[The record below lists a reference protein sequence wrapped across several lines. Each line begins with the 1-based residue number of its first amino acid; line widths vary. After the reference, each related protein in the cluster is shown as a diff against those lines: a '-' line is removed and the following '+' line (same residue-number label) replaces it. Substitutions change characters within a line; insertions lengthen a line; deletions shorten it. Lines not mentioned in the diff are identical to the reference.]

1 MANNN
6 QMFKDLMAVYGDSY
20 TAMDKS
26 KKEKLHRQYKGD
38 RAAREAIQRQ
48 AQQKTDNQNSQIAN
62 SIQLP
67 TISAPEITLPK
78 RKFSTGTVEF
88 GPVEAQSAEIIK
100 SPIITR
106 KFANKYAYDFIKT
119 AEARGIDY
127 TTPEGQQLWEQYVKY
142 MQLPGSQLSGANAND
157 FFNSNY
163 APGYYDRRKAEISQ
177 QSTARRSQAISD
189 YAEQNGID
197 TSTPEGKQQA
207 AQEWQA
213 DTYAKSKQGQYDKQV
228 QNLNDLDAAVAGTLL
243 GGVAVGTG
251 GIPALLAMGAGYGG
265 NYLTDKAIASTTD
278 YSSWNDAVRST
289 GLFNHV
295 QPSPAGQFYSDLA
308 IDATN
313 PGGIASA
320 SVAGTLSNNWLN
332 NGINPVQFARRFG
345 QDVRAGVFNTKHGPV
360 YIDADASTNVI
371 NGQKGAY
378 SRWHKVRLTDP
389 EAMPEGYDSGTR
401 FVSESKTTRKVGNDR
416 QVFDKSSMFDGHL
429 VEEGIQGE
437 YRPFMGEVTNNA
449 AGRPVVRHPVTGQF
463 SKAPMLRYADV
474 WADPWQIRPGIG
486 HFNSQKEFN
495 FTPTVTPHATPD
507 NRVVETETYRDPW
520 DIEYGKQPEGTV
532 WNWRGDPNSSRPA
545 GLYLIKRTKPGMLV
559 GTRRRVGVGE
569 GDSRGTVGTVA
580 NDSTT
585 ITPQVI
591 VNPDLGRTV
600 QLVPGNVNVNDQ
612 NIGPEI
618 IPMSRKGSKLV
629 PKAFLGIRFGK
640 SNIEKA
646 YEADRTAALNSE
658 YGDLMKDKKTRK
670 WAEKDYNNKW
680 VNSTDRNNF
689 QYGTQLI
696 DIDDR
701 LAAIRAENDAK
712 AIDFATKVENNSFY
726 PTKDIVDTSAPDPSD
741 AFFQN
746 LANEAVAQV
755 PTKPRQF
762 RDSARRQLDEVVV
775 TDRQPLAK
783 PDMPVAPIQ
792 ATQTAP
798 AAQRRGITGKDLM
811 RAFDN
816 YGTGWTF
823 AEATRYQPMTLS
835 NGVMIRNNGN
845 FLNTKRQYSVDN
857 GVTWKD
863 YNDYVGRSDRRDNS
877 ALNTWYD

>member
-106 KFANKYAYDFIKT
+106 KFANKYAQDFIKT

-228 QNLNDLDAAVAGTLL
+228 QNLNDLDAAVAGTLYAAP
-243 GGVAVGTG
+243 VIGTG
-251 GIPALLAMGAGYGG
+251 GIPAILGMTAGYFGG
-265 NYLTDKAIASTTD
+265 KAFDKYVTNWGD
-278 YSSWNDAVRST
+278 LLDST
-289 GLFNHV
+289 GMFDHV
-295 QPSPAGQFYSDLA
+295 QSSPAGDFYIDLTKGM
-308 IDATN
+308 TN
-313 PGGIASA
+313 PGSIVAGAAASA
-320 SVAGTLSNNWLN
+320 IPSIPRVSI
-332 NGINPVQFARRFG
+332 NGKQFLTNAVEFARGSDFVTPIETPRPVSRTTPQLYG
-345 QDVRAGVFNTKHGPV
+345 QSGTGTRWG
-360 YIDADASTNVI
+360 
-371 NGQKGAY
+371 GQRGMKGAG
-378 SRWHKVRLTDP
+378 K
-389 EAMPEGYDSGTR
+389 G
-401 FVSESKTTRKVGNDR
+401 SKTQGRTASKNNVTQHFESDITT
-416 QVFDKSSMFDGHL
+416 QPTKDIKFVTTDKSYVSPYTITPGAP
-429 VEEGIQGE
+429 
-437 YRPFMGEVTNNA
+437 YRPYW
-449 AGRPVVRHPVTGQF
+449 AGWPSNTQLV
-463 SKAPMLRYADV
+463 S
-474 WADPWQIRPGIG
+474 
-486 HFNSQKEFN
+486 
-495 FTPTVTPHATPD
+495 TPTIVPSVTLD

-545 GLYLIKRTKPGMLV
+545 GTYLIKRTKPGMLV

-618 IPMSRKGSKLV
+618 IPMNRKGSKLV

-670 WAEKDYNNKW
+670 WAEKDYDNKW
-680 VNSTDRNNF
+680 TNSTDRRNF
-689 QYGTQLI
+689 QYGSDFNASNI
-696 DIDDR
+696 DNIDDR
-701 LAAIRAENDAK
+701 LATMRAENDAI
-712 AIDFATKVENNSFY
+712 AMDFATKVENNSFY

-755 PTKPRQF
+755 PTRPRQF
-762 RDSARRQLDEVVV
+762 GDSARRQLDEVVV

-845 FLNTKRQYSVDN
+845 FLNTKKIV
-857 GVTWKD
+857 
-863 YNDYVGRSDRRDNS
+863 
-877 ALNTWYD
+877 LN